1 MSSLTDMIEATILD
15 LMEAQDGAC
24 EIARNAFAAELRV
37 APSQIS
43 YVISTRF
50 SHRQGYLV
58 ESRRGG
64 SGYVRIQRLPYTE
77 EADYLMHLAK
87 SLADS
92 LSQHEARVLINQLKN
107 LEIISVDMGW
117 IMKAALADDSLK
129 LLDPQSRDRVRAQ
142 IFHNILIRLAALTG
156 EDRKSVV

>member
-15 LMEAQDGAC
+15 LMEAQDGTC

-77 EADYLMHLAK
+77 EAEYLMHLAK

-129 LLDPQSRDRVRAQ
+129 LLDPLSRDRVRAQ

-156 EDRKSVV
+156 EEVVL

>member
-1 MSSLTDMIEATILD
+1 MSSLTDMIEATILG
-15 LMEAQDGAC
+15 LMEDQDGVC

-64 SGYVRIQRLPYTE
+64 SGYVRITRLPYSR
-77 EADYLMHLAK
+77 EADYLMHLVESA
-87 SLADS
+87 SDH
-92 LSQHEARVLINQLKN
+92 LSQHDTTVMFDQLAG
-107 LEIISVDMGW
+107 MG
-117 IMKAALADDSLK
+117 ILTPKKAQVMKAAVSDASLAEV
-129 LLDPQSRDRVRAQ
+129 PIGHRDRVRSS
-142 IFHNILIRLAALTG
+142 IFRHMLARLAALTG
-156 EDRKSVV
+156 EEVRE

>member
-77 EADYLMHLAK
+77 EAEYLMHLAK

-156 EDRKSVV
+156 EEVVL

>member
-92 LSQHEARVLINQLKN
+92 LSQHEARVLIDQLKN

-156 EDRKSVV
+156 EEVVL

>member
-15 LMEAQDGAC
+15 LMEAQDGTC

-77 EADYLMHLAK
+77 EAEYLMHLAK

-156 EDRKSVV
+156 EEVVL

>member
-156 EDRKSVV
+156 EEVVL